1 MQDYWGQQPKFLEL
15 KKKNEFVFAV
25 TMLEAMWRMLGIGIK
40 NEGQVWEYVPAFLRA
55 KRIKK

>member
-1 MQDYWGQQPKFLEL
+1 LGTIAQVFRIE

-40 NEGQVWEYVPAFLRA
+40 NEG
-55 KRIKK
+55 